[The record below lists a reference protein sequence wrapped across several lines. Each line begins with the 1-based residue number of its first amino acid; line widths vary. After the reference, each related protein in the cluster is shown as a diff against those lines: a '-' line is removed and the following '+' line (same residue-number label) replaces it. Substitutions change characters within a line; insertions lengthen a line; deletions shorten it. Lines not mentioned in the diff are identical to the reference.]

1 MEKGINYETKIFQ
14 NLRGKINLRLFFQT
28 FSKLIEIVSPSIK
41 FEIFFYYAEIEI
53 SSRLVC
59 PFTGLII
66 TEHRVEYSVNK

>member
-1 MEKGINYETKIFQ
+1 MGKGINYETKIFQ

-28 FSKLIEIVSPSIK
+28 FSKLIGIVSPSIK